1 MLYPALCASFGRSP
15 DDVPSN
21 MRSMLQNASLIID
34 PDVGKVKSYDSTE
47 NDLFVIRIIFRV
59 VVFAAFGDEDCVDV
73 GKGVD
78 KLHAFLKTEYET
90 AGT

>member
-1 MLYPALCASFGRSP
+1 M
-15 DDVPSN
+15 PSN
-21 MRSMLQNASLIID
+21 MRSMLQKTLIIIFPQD
-34 PDVGKVKSYDSTE
+34 QKVKSYDSTE

-59 VVFAAFGDEDCVDV
+59 VVFAVFGDEDCVDV